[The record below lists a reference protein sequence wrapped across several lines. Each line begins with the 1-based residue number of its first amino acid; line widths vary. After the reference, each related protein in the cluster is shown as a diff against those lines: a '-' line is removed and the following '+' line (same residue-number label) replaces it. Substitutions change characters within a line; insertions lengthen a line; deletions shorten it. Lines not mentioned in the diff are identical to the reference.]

1 VGSPIASTGHARA
14 TGLAPTALAAERV
27 ATDRLTFEDVYAQR
41 FHDVLRWIRAL
52 GGLDAELDDLAQEVF
67 LVVQRRLPD
76 FDGVNLNAWLYKIA
90 RNQVSDHRRRAWVRY
105 FLVGKPESTDA
116 QARPLHM
123 RPSPTPHEALEQRE
137 KLALVAKML
146 GKMPVA
152 QRSAFV
158 LFEIEGYS
166 GEEIAELEGIPI
178 NTAWTRL
185 HHARKRF
192 LELVERARRE
202 GRLP

>member
-1 VGSPIASTGHARA
+1 
-14 TGLAPTALAAERV
+14 
-27 ATDRLTFEDVYAQR
+27 
-41 FHDVLRWIRAL
+41 LRWIRAL

-67 LVVQRRLPD
+67 LVVQRKLPQ

-105 FLVGKPESTDA
+105 FLISRPETSDA
-116 QARPLHM
+116 LAVPLHV
-123 RPSPTPHEALEQRE
+123 RPAPTPHEALEQRE
-137 KLALVAKML
+137 KLALVSKML
-146 GKMPVA
+146 NKMPIA

-166 GEEIAELEGIPI
+166 GEEIAALEGIPV

-192 LELVERARRE
+192 LELVERAKRD
-202 GRLP
+202 GRLR